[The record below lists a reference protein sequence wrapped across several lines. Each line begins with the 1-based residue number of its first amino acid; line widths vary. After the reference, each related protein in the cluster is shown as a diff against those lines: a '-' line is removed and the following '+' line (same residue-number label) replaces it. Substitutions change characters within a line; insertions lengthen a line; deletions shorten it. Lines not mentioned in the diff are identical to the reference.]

1 MESASASE
9 EQGLAARESAAW
21 EQEQEQDSSTHGSG
35 LWSSREL
42 VISDWVRVR
51 SIMHRHGLTEGFV
64 FLRELEDGRSD
75 GRSVLEFCVS
85 DFIDEQGASQCRVTL
100 HEVIERCE

>member
-1 MESASASE
+1 MESE
-9 EQGLAARESAAW
+9 EQGLAAW
-21 EQEQEQDSSTHGSG
+21 EQEQEQDSSTHGGG

-75 GRSVLEFCVS
+75 E
-85 DFIDEQGASQCRVTL
+85 
-100 HEVIERCE
+100 ERCG